1 MAFLP
6 PFVSLCADG
15 EEPAVAA
22 GPLPLLSIHLSP
34 FSNSGQGGGHKHRQ
48 RKPCWHRVNM
58 NFHMDGGGWGG
69 EKEERKG
76 MERRSK
82 ETEERQK
89 GRGEIV

>member
-1 MAFLP
+1 
-6 PFVSLCADG
+6 
-15 EEPAVAA
+15 
-22 GPLPLLSIHLSP
+22 
-34 FSNSGQGGGHKHRQ
+34 
-48 RKPCWHRVNM
+48 M

-89 GRGEIV
+89 GRGEIA